1 MHQASI
7 LFTAA
12 VMAMAGAWYV
22 LQDGALEKAQTAVK
36 EKPAMVVAQADLIA
50 DLLEE

>member
-22 LQDGALEKAQTAVK
+22 LQDGALAKAETAIK
-36 EKPAMVVAQADLIA
+36 EKPAIIVAQADLVA
-50 DLLEE
+50 DLLEQ